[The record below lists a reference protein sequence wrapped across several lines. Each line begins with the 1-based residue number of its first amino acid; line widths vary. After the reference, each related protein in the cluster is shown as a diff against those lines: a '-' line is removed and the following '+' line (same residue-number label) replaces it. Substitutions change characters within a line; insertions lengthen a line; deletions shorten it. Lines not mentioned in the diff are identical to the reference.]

1 MGKGAELAHKAF
13 ELAMNPGALIDSVGS
28 MMPSIG
34 SLMDDAK
41 GLVSSGVSA
50 VADGINTVTGNLA
63 SLAPIAAD
71 AMVTKVAN
79 GLAGDGSV
87 AVQHEGLN
95 IQVHF
100 KVNIDSKD
108 LAAALGDDAEGGPF
122 FVINT
127 DREAGGTESAEAA
140 GE

>member
-1 MGKGAELAHKAF
+1 
-13 ELAMNPGALIDSVGS
+13 MNPGQLIDSVGA
-28 MMPSIG
+28 MLPSITD
-34 SLMDDAK
+34 LIDDAK
-41 GLVSSGVSA
+41 GLVHDGVHA
-50 VADGINTVTGNLA
+50 VADGISSVTNGLA
-63 SLAPIAAD
+63 EMAPIAAD

-122 FVINT
+122 FIINT
-127 DREAGGTESAEAA
+127 DRDGGGTESAEAA